1 MNLWATALSTA
12 ALLAQNTIA
21 VGPLTENVINWQGIE
36 ITDNNGNLLQK
47 LEGQTGWFLSGEGED
62 QALTYQFSIV
72 LQQMD
77 GGDLPEE
84 IGLIW
89 SMPLSTST
97 PANHLYESVLFVN
110 ASDSD
115 TQKAMGAFR
124 VNDDIGFT
132 VGELPDWDVTGG
144 FSAILRLYYEIIDQA
159 GNLEFDRYDLPPDGT
174 EYSDLHWLLEP
185 SLSEITPQTWTLAF
199 SRPDADTLGLKQGR
213 IMVA

>member
-1 MNLWATALSTA
+1 
-12 ALLAQNTIA
+12 
-21 VGPLTENVINWQGIE
+21 
-36 ITDNNGNLLQK
+36 
-47 LEGQTGWFLSGEGED
+47 
-62 QALTYQFSIV
+62 
-72 LQQMD
+72 MD

-97 PANHLYESVLFVN
+97 PANHQYESVLFVN

-144 FSAILRLYYEIIDQA
+144 FSAILRLYYEIID
-159 GNLEFDRYDLPPDGT
+159 
-174 EYSDLHWLLEP
+174 
-185 SLSEITPQTWTLAF
+185 
-199 SRPDADTLGLKQGR
+199 
-213 IMVA
+213 